1 MDKCLAFCQAL
12 ATSNQKFTFS
22 LTIGKDSFSF
32 DNKELVSS
40 SWQKKKKSPSQLRR
54 EAKRKEERASKAAV
68 EATGVSLTTE
78 EVVENISEPVVKDP
92 GGEASKLK
100 FKCDQCHYLS
110 VSAKGLSQHIRVKH
124 RVAQVNGADD
134 TVSVNKESGGKHVG
148 EAAEGAASSPPFP
161 EPVMVPCKLDN
172 CGKRFE
178 LETDLE
184 DHIICHHIAC
194 LVCKKVFKN
203 YTKLDSHRVI
213 LHNMENRDL
222 DCYLK
227 YQCERC
233 RKGREKKEEERRR
246 KKEEITT

>member
-54 EAKRKEERASKAAV
+54 EAKRREERASKAAV

-92 GGEASKLK
+92 GGKASKLK

-124 RVAQVNGADD
+124 RVAQVNGAVD
-134 TVSVNKESGGKHVG
+134 TVSDNKESGGKHVG

-161 EPVMVPCKLDN
+161 EPVMVPCKLGN
-172 CGKRFE
+172 CKKKFE

-194 LVCKKVFKN
+194 PVCKKGFKK
-203 YTKLDSHRVI
+203 YTTLSSHQVS
-213 LHNMENRDL
+213 LHNMEYRNFDY
-222 DCYLK
+222 YLK
-227 YQCERC
+227 YQCKRC
-233 RKGREKKEEERRR
+233 QKRRE

>member
-54 EAKRKEERASKAAV
+54 EAKRREERASKAAV
-68 EATGVSLTTE
+68 EATGVSHTTE
-78 EVVENISEPVVKDP
+78 EVVEIISEPVVKDKP
-92 GGEASKLK
+92 RGEASNLK

-134 TVSVNKESGGKHVG
+134 TVSDNKESGGKHVG

-172 CGKRFE
+172 CSKKFG
-178 LETDLE
+178 LETDSGGRTDLE
-184 DHIICHHIAC
+184 EHMFCDHIAC
-194 LVCKKVFKN
+194 VVCKKVFQDW
-203 YTKLDSHRVI
+203 TKLNNHRVKF
-213 LHNMENRDL
+213 HSMDYYRPKRM
-222 DCYLK
+222 Y
-227 YQCERC
+227 
-233 RKGREKKEEERRR
+233 KGKG
-246 KKEEITT
+246 

>member
-68 EATGVSLTTE
+68 EATGVGNTTE
-78 EVVENISEPVVKDP
+78 EVVEIISEPVVKDKP
-92 GGEASKLK
+92 RGEASNLK

-134 TVSVNKESGGKHVG
+134 TVSDNKESGGKHVG
-148 EAAEGAASSPPFP
+148 EGAKGAASSPPFP

-172 CGKRFE
+172 CSKKFGIETDSEGR
-178 LETDLE
+178 TDLE
-184 DHIICHHIAC
+184 EHMFCDHIAC
-194 LVCKKVFKN
+194 LVCKKVFQDW
-203 YTKLDSHRVI
+203 TKLNNHRVK
-213 LHNMENRDL
+213 LHSM
-222 DCYLK
+222 DCYRPK
-227 YQCERC
+227 RMY
-233 RKGREKKEEERRR
+233 KGKG
-246 KKEEITT
+246 

>member
-54 EAKRKEERASKAAV
+54 EAKRREERASKAAV
-68 EATGVSLTTE
+68 KTTGVSHTTE
-78 EVVENISEPVVKDP
+78 EVVEIISEPVVKDKP
-92 GGEASKLK
+92 RGEASNLK

-134 TVSVNKESGGKHVG
+134 TVSDNKESGGKHVG
-148 EAAEGAASSPPFP
+148 EGAKGAASSPPFP
-161 EPVMVPCKLDN
+161 EPAMVPCKLDN
-172 CGKRFE
+172 CSKKFGIETDSEGR
-178 LETDLE
+178 TDLE
-184 DHIICHHIAC
+184 EHMFCDHIAC
-194 LVCKKVFKN
+194 LVCKKVFQDC
-203 YTKLDSHRVI
+203 TKLSFHQVN
-213 LHNMENRDL
+213 LHNMDY
-222 DCYLK
+222 YLPK
-227 YQCERC
+227 RLF
-233 RKGREKKEEERRR
+233 KGKG
-246 KKEEITT
+246 

>member
-12 ATSNQKFTFS
+12 AMSNQKFTFS

-68 EATGVSLTTE
+68 EATGVGNTTE
-78 EVVENISEPVVKDP
+78 EVVEIISEPVVKDKP
-92 GGEASKLK
+92 RGEASNLK

-124 RVAQVNGADD
+124 RIAQVNGADD
-134 TVSVNKESGGKHVG
+134 TVSDNKESGGKHVG
-148 EAAEGAASSPPFP
+148 EGAKGAASSPPFP

-172 CGKRFE
+172 CSKKFGIETDSEGR
-178 LETDLE
+178 TDLE
-184 DHIICHHIAC
+184 EHMFCDHIAC
-194 LVCKKVFKN
+194 LVCKKVFQDL
-203 YTKLDSHRVI
+203 TKLSNHQVN
-213 LHNMENRDL
+213 LHNMDY
-222 DCYLK
+222 YLP
-227 YQCERC
+227 
-233 RKGREKKEEERRR
+233 RRYC
-246 KKEEITT
+246 KIIG

>member
-54 EAKRKEERASKAAV
+54 EAKRREEHASKAAV
-68 EATGVSLTTE
+68 EATGVGNTTE
-78 EVVENISEPVVKDP
+78 EVVEIISEPVVKDKP
-92 GGEASKLK
+92 RGEASNLK

-134 TVSVNKESGGKHVG
+134 TVSDNKESGGKHVG
-148 EAAEGAASSPPFP
+148 EGAKGAASSPPFP

-172 CGKRFE
+172 CSKKFGIETDSEGR
-178 LETDLE
+178 TDLE
-184 DHIICHHIAC
+184 EHMFCDHIAC
-194 LVCKKVFKN
+194 LVCKKVFQDW
-203 YTKLDSHRVI
+203 TKLNNHRVKF
-213 LHNMENRDL
+213 HSM
-222 DCYLK
+222 DCYRPK
-227 YQCERC
+227 RMY
-233 RKGREKKEEERRR
+233 KGKG
-246 KKEEITT
+246 

>member
-68 EATGVSLTTE
+68 EATGVGNTTE
-78 EVVENISEPVVKDP
+78 EVVEIISEPVVKDKP
-92 GGEASKLK
+92 RGEASNLK

-124 RVAQVNGADD
+124 RVAQVNGAVD
-134 TVSVNKESGGKHVG
+134 TVSDNKESGGKHVG

-161 EPVMVPCKLDN
+161 EPVMVPCKLGN
-172 CGKRFE
+172 CKKKFE

-194 LVCKKVFKN
+194 PVCKEVFKN
-203 YTKLDSHRVI
+203 YTKLNSHQVS
-213 LHNMENRDL
+213 LHNIEYRDK
-222 DCYLK
+222 DYYLK
-227 YQCERC
+227 YRCKRCQERM
-233 RKGREKKEEERRR
+233 G

>member
-54 EAKRKEERASKAAV
+54 EAKRREERASKAAV
-68 EATGVSLTTE
+68 EATGVSHTTE
-78 EVVENISEPVVKDP
+78 EVVEIISEPVVKDKP
-92 GGEASKLK
+92 RGEASNLK

-124 RVAQVNGADD
+124 CVAQVNGAVD
-134 TVSVNKESGGKHVG
+134 TVSDNKESGGKHVG

-172 CGKRFE
+172 CNKKFE
-178 LETDLE
+178 LNDVDERNPKEAWVTMSNKSVQAGIRQKLLT
-184 DHIICHHIAC
+184 IGRI
-194 LVCKKVFKN
+194 FK
-203 YTKLDSHRVI
+203 H
-213 LHNMENRDL
+213 
-222 DCYLK
+222 
-227 YQCERC
+227 YQN
-233 RKGREKKEEERRR
+233 RR
-246 KKEEITT
+246 KIKLFFQRKS

>member
-54 EAKRKEERASKAAV
+54 EAKRREERASKAAV
-68 EATGVSLTTE
+68 KTTGVSHTTE
-78 EVVENISEPVVKDP
+78 EVVEIISEPVVKDKP
-92 GGEASKLK
+92 RGEASNLK

-134 TVSVNKESGGKHVG
+134 TVSDNKESGGKHVG
-148 EAAEGAASSPPFP
+148 EGAKGAASSPPFP
-161 EPVMVPCKLDN
+161 EPVMVPCKMDN
-172 CGKRFE
+172 CSKKFGIETDSEGR
-178 LETDLE
+178 TDLE
-184 DHIICHHIAC
+184 EHMFCDHIAC
-194 LVCKKVFKN
+194 VVCKKVFQDW
-203 YTKLDSHRVI
+203 TKLNNHRVK
-213 LHNMENRDL
+213 LHSM
-222 DCYLK
+222 DCYRPK
-227 YQCERC
+227 RMY
-233 RKGREKKEEERRR
+233 KGKG
-246 KKEEITT
+246 

>member
-54 EAKRKEERASKAAV
+54 EAKRREERASKAAV
-68 EATGVSLTTE
+68 KTTGVSHTTE
-78 EVVENISEPVVKDP
+78 EVVENISEPVVKDKP
-92 GGEASKLK
+92 RGEASNLK

-124 RVAQVNGADD
+124 RVAQVNGAVD
-134 TVSVNKESGGKHVG
+134 TVSDNKESGGKHVG

-172 CGKRFE
+172 CSKKFGI
-178 LETDLE
+178 ETDSEGRTDLDE
-184 DHIICHHIAC
+184 HMFCDHIASV
-194 LVCKKVFKN
+194 VCKKVFQDW
-203 YTKLDSHRVI
+203 TKLNNHRVK
-213 LHNMENRDL
+213 LHSME
-222 DCYLK
+222 CYRPK
-227 YQCERC
+227 RMY
-233 RKGREKKEEERRR
+233 KGKG
-246 KKEEITT
+246 

>member
-54 EAKRKEERASKAAV
+54 EAKRREERASKAAV
-68 EATGVSLTTE
+68 EATGVSHTTE
-78 EVVENISEPVVKDP
+78 EVVEIISEPVVKDKP
-92 GGEASKLK
+92 RGEASNLK

-134 TVSVNKESGGKHVG
+134 TVSDNKESGGKHVG
-148 EAAEGAASSPPFP
+148 EGAKGAASSPPFP

-172 CGKRFE
+172 CSKKFVIETDSEGR
-178 LETDLE
+178 TDLE
-184 DHIICHHIAC
+184 EHMFCDHIAC
-194 LVCKKVFKN
+194 LVCKKVFQDW
-203 YTKLDSHRVI
+203 TKLNNHRVK
-213 LHNMENRDL
+213 LHRLE
-222 DCYLK
+222 CYRPK
-227 YQCERC
+227 RMY
-233 RKGREKKEEERRR
+233 KGRG
-246 KKEEITT
+246 

>member
-92 GGEASKLK
+92 GGKASKLK

-124 RVAQVNGADD
+124 RVAQVNGAVD
-134 TVSVNKESGGKHVG
+134 TVSDNKESGGKHVG
-148 EAAEGAASSPPFP
+148 EGAKGAASSPPFP

-172 CGKRFE
+172 CSKKFGIETDSEGR
-178 LETDLE
+178 TDLE
-184 DHIICHHIAC
+184 EHMFCDHIAC
-194 LVCKKVFKN
+194 LVCKKVFQDW
-203 YTKLDSHRVI
+203 TKLNNHRVK
-213 LHNMENRDL
+213 LHSM
-222 DCYLK
+222 DCYRPK
-227 YQCERC
+227 RMY
-233 RKGREKKEEERRR
+233 KGRG
-246 KKEEITT
+246 

>member
-54 EAKRKEERASKAAV
+54 EAKRREERASKAAV
-68 EATGVSLTTE
+68 EATGVSHTTE
-78 EVVENISEPVVKDP
+78 EVVEIISEPVVKDKP
-92 GGEASKLK
+92 RGEASNLK

-134 TVSVNKESGGKHVG
+134 TVSDNKESGGKHVG
-148 EAAEGAASSPPFP
+148 EGAKGAASSPPFP

-172 CGKRFE
+172 CSKKFGIETDSEGR
-178 LETDLE
+178 TDLE
-184 DHIICHHIAC
+184 EHMFCDHIAC
-194 LVCKKVFKN
+194 VVCKKVFQDW
-203 YTKLDSHRVI
+203 TKLNNHRVKF
-213 LHNMENRDL
+213 HSM
-222 DCYLK
+222 DCYRPK
-227 YQCERC
+227 RMY
-233 RKGREKKEEERRR
+233 KGKG
-246 KKEEITT
+246 

>member
-124 RVAQVNGADD
+124 RVAQVNGAVD
-134 TVSVNKESGGKHVG
+134 TVSDNKESGGKHVG

-233 RKGREKKEEERRR
+233 RKGREKKEEERR
-246 KKEEITT
+246 KK

>member
-54 EAKRKEERASKAAV
+54 EAKRREERASKAAV
-68 EATGVSLTTE
+68 KTTGVSHTTE
-78 EVVENISEPVVKDP
+78 EVVEIISEPVVKDKP
-92 GGEASKLK
+92 RGEASNLK

-134 TVSVNKESGGKHVG
+134 TVSDNKESGGKHVG
-148 EAAEGAASSPPFP
+148 EGAKGAASSPPFP

-172 CGKRFE
+172 CSKKFGIETDSEGR
-178 LETDLE
+178 TDLE
-184 DHIICHHIAC
+184 EHMFCDHIAC
-194 LVCKKVFKN
+194 LVCKKVFQDW
-203 YTKLDSHRVI
+203 TKLNNHRVK
-213 LHNMENRDL
+213 LHSMDRYRPKRYRPIIKD
-222 DCYLK
+222 K
-227 YQCERC
+227 MGPV
-233 RKGREKKEEERRR
+233 K
-246 KKEEITT
+246 

>member
-54 EAKRKEERASKAAV
+54 EAKRREERASKAAV
-68 EATGVSLTTE
+68 EATGVSHTTE
-78 EVVENISEPVVKDP
+78 EVVEIISEPVVKDKP
-92 GGEASKLK
+92 RGEASNLK

-134 TVSVNKESGGKHVG
+134 TVSDNKESGGKHVG
-148 EAAEGAASSPPFP
+148 EGAKGAASNPPFP

-172 CGKRFE
+172 CSKKFGIETDSEGR
-178 LETDLE
+178 TDLE
-184 DHIICHHIAC
+184 EHMFCDHIAC
-194 LVCKKVFKN
+194 LVCKKVFQDW
-203 YTKLDSHRVI
+203 TKLNNHRVK
-213 LHNMENRDL
+213 LHSM
-222 DCYLK
+222 DCYRPK
-227 YQCERC
+227 RMY
-233 RKGREKKEEERRR
+233 KGKG
-246 KKEEITT
+246 

>member
-54 EAKRKEERASKAAV
+54 EAKRREERASKAAV
-68 EATGVSLTTE
+68 EATGVSHTTE
-78 EVVENISEPVVKDP
+78 EVVEIISEPVVKDKP
-92 GGEASKLK
+92 RGEASNLK

-124 RVAQVNGADD
+124 RVAQVNGAVD
-134 TVSVNKESGGKHVG
+134 TVSDNKESGGKHVG

-172 CGKRFE
+172 CSKKFGI
-178 LETDLE
+178 ETDSEGRTDLDE
-184 DHIICHHIAC
+184 HMFCDHIAC
-194 LVCKKVFKN
+194 VVCKKVFQDW
-203 YTKLDSHRVI
+203 TKLNNHRVK
-213 LHNMENRDL
+213 LHSM
-222 DCYLK
+222 DCYRPK
-227 YQCERC
+227 RMY
-233 RKGREKKEEERRR
+233 KGKG
-246 KKEEITT
+246 

>member
-54 EAKRKEERASKAAV
+54 EAKRREERASKAAV
-68 EATGVSLTTE
+68 KTTGVSHTTE
-78 EVVENISEPVVKDP
+78 EVVEIISEPVVKDKP
-92 GGEASKLK
+92 RGEASNLK

-124 RVAQVNGADD
+124 RVAQVNGAVD
-134 TVSVNKESGGKHVG
+134 TVSDNKESGGKQVG
-148 EAAEGAASSPPFP
+148 DGAKGAASSPPFP

-172 CGKRFE
+172 CSKKFGIETDSEGR
-178 LETDLE
+178 TDLE
-184 DHIICHHIAC
+184 EHMFCDHIAC
-194 LVCKKVFKN
+194 VVCKKVFQDW
-203 YTKLDSHRVI
+203 TKLNNHRVK
-213 LHNMENRDL
+213 LHSM
-222 DCYLK
+222 DCYRPK
-227 YQCERC
+227 RMY
-233 RKGREKKEEERRR
+233 KGRG
-246 KKEEITT
+246 

>member
-54 EAKRKEERASKAAV
+54 EAKRREERASKAAV
-68 EATGVSLTTE
+68 EATGVSHTTE
-78 EVVENISEPVVKDP
+78 EVVEIISEPVVKDKP
-92 GGEASKLK
+92 RGEASNLK

-124 RVAQVNGADD
+124 RVAQVNGAVD
-134 TVSVNKESGGKHVG
+134 TVSDNKESGGKHVG
-148 EAAEGAASSPPFP
+148 EGAKGAASSPPFP

-172 CGKRFE
+172 CSKKFGIETDSEGR
-178 LETDLE
+178 TDLE
-184 DHIICHHIAC
+184 EHMFCDHIAC
-194 LVCKKVFKN
+194 LVCKKVFQDC
-203 YTKLDSHRVI
+203 TKLGNHQVN
-213 LHNMENRDL
+213 LYNMDY
-222 DCYLK
+222 YLP
-227 YQCERC
+227 R
-233 RKGREKKEEERRR
+233 RLFKGKG
-246 KKEEITT
+246 

>member
-54 EAKRKEERASKAAV
+54 EAKRREERASKAAV
-68 EATGVSLTTE
+68 EATGVSHTTE
-78 EVVENISEPVVKDP
+78 EVVEIISEPVVKDKP
-92 GGEASKLK
+92 RGEASNLK

-134 TVSVNKESGGKHVG
+134 TVSDNKESGGKHVG
-148 EAAEGAASSPPFP
+148 EGAKGAASSPPFP

-172 CGKRFE
+172 CSKKFGIETDSEGR
-178 LETDLE
+178 TDLE
-184 DHIICHHIAC
+184 EHMFCDHIAC
-194 LVCKKVFKN
+194 VVCKKVFQDW
-203 YTKLDSHRVI
+203 TKLNNHRVK
-213 LHNMENRDL
+213 LHSME
-222 DCYLK
+222 CYRLK
-227 YQCERC
+227 RMY
-233 RKGREKKEEERRR
+233 KGRG
-246 KKEEITT
+246 